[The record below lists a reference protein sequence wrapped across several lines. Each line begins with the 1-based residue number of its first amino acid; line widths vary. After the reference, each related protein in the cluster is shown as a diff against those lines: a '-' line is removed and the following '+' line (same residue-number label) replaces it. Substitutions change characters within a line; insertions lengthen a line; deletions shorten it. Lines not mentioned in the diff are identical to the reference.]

1 MVDYRNKKL
10 SSCTHV
16 GDTCIFYDSQSQTVS
31 SLAMSRFIRKAGNSV
46 IISLHNGPYNAL
58 THTVRKELM
67 VNLQRAAADRTI
79 ESIIL
84 TGLDHFCVGPEYK
97 ELNRGPQQSPST
109 KDIIAFIDTF
119 EKPVIANL
127 GGAVLGSG
135 LELALACHW
144 RVADNSTL
152 FGFPESSVGLIPG
165 TKAISCRRKEELAF
179 SILCFSNELLP
190 LIGHLR

>member
-1 MVDYRNKKL
+1 MYAG
-10 SSCTHV
+10 SYV
-16 GDTCIFYDSQSQTVS
+16 GDTCTLRDTLDQRVS
-31 SLAMSRFIRKAGNSV
+31 ALAMSQYIRKTGNRV

-67 VNLQRAAADRTI
+67 VNLQRAAADRTV

-84 TGLDHFCVGPEYK
+84 TGLDHFSVGPDYK

-109 KDIIAFIDTF
+109 KEIIAFIDTF

-165 TKAISCRRKEELAF
+165 MKAISCRRKEELTF
-179 SILCFSNELLP
+179 IILCYSNELLP
-190 LIGHLR
+190 LIVSTGTSL